1 MKNKLKLILERW
13 DRFVLTEEEVTAP
26 QTVGQL
32 IAAVNSYTMIKGD
45 KTKRIISSI
54 VSALNKFSTIEGEQ
68 NTELNESINKTIEIL
83 NGFLQQDLA
92 ATLTKMATMEVGELI
107 YNTITTEPIA
117 SYLVKTIGQAVIKT
131 FIEEIIP
138 GFKTV
143 VKIGSFF
150 AKLFTITKDVAKA
163 IETANMNPKQ
173 VLQLIAKEIYEL
185 PDSKETTTGFMGLF
199 NVDDKWSAIID
210 DKIEMKFIEL
220 AMNTLERINR
230 TNPNTPLANISFNQ
244 MLVNYLK
251 DTYDKR
257 TLTGPSVQST

>member
-1 MKNKLKLILERW
+1 MNSNKQMKLILERW
-13 DRFVLTEEEVTAP
+13 DRFLLVEEEVTAP
-26 QTVGQL
+26 QTVGEL

-68 NTELNESINKTIEIL
+68 NTELNESINKTVEIL
-83 NGFLQQDLA
+83 NGFLQQDLT

-117 SYLVKTIGQAVIKT
+117 SYLVKTIGQAIIKT

-143 VKIGSFF
+143 MKIGSFF
-150 AKLFTITKDVAKA
+150 SKLFTITKDVAKA

-185 PDSKETTTGFMGLF
+185 PDNKETTTGFMKIF

-220 AMNTLERINR
+220 AMNTLERM
-230 TNPNTPLANISFNQ
+230 NPNTPLANISFNQ

-251 DTYDKR
+251 ATYDKR